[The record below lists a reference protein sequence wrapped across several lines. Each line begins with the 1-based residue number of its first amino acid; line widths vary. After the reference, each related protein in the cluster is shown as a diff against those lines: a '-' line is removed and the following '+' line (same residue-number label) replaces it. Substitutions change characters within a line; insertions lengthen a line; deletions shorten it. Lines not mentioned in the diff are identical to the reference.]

1 MQRRRC
7 VTTATITSTSTSTSI
22 IAIAIS
28 VTIAVPTR
36 CLSGALHAAVEAM
49 AAEGF
54 RKSSMTASEYG
65 AAAAASQFM
74 HPFINMCRAQTHNE
88 AG

>member
-7 VTTATITSTSTSTSI
+7 VTTATITSTSTSIYI

-36 CLSGALHAAVEAM
+36 CLSVPFMPLWKRWRQKVLGRAA
-49 AAEGF
+49 
-54 RKSSMTASEYG
+54 
-65 AAAAASQFM
+65 
-74 HPFINMCRAQTHNE
+74 
-88 AG
+88 